1 MKLSKDLEVERV
13 FTATHHDVDFCL
25 MNHYGYPYIS
35 KLELRPLGDLK
46 YLQGKASGVL
56 KLVSRV
62 DAGNTGN
69 SIRYAFYSMFMLVY
83 ARNKERKIDFSQI
96 KGYAAHSSER

>member
-1 MKLSKDLEVERV
+1 LGASFDVSIGSTPTSNVKLSKDLEVERV
-13 FTATHHDVDFCL
+13 FKATNHDVDFCL
-25 MNHYGYPYIS
+25 MNHYGYPCIS

-69 SIRYAFYSMFMLVY
+69 SIRYAFYYMFMLVY
-83 ARNKERKIDFSQI
+83 A
-96 KGYAAHSSER
+96 SE